1 VCIQR
6 AIPISKVTA
15 SLRDLRIL
23 LIGKWTRP
31 YGQEALVVT
40 VEAEIAA
47 ISVIL

>member
-1 VCIQR
+1 VHSTGY
-6 AIPISKVTA
+6 PYFEGHA